1 MLTDL
6 LVALS
11 DCVWAFDVDTQSYL
25 FISPSVHAILEY
37 SPKDFQHNKELP
49 TEIIDSRDREEVSFA
64 FLKDEGEDWTDLA
77 YRIVTKSGKGKW
89 INHKRRQLKDE
100 QTGHII
106 SLNVIKDVSDQKTVN
121 YKMHEALGDFNIL
134 FNDNPTPMW
143 IYELPSLRILK
154 VNEAAILHYGYSE
167 REFLNMTIRDVRPRF
182 DIAKFNE
189 YLYQKAIPEFRLDGF
204 NTAGVWRHQN
214 KTGEIVYAEI
224 TGHEIRYDNKRCR
237 VIIASDVTRQVLQ
250 QEEMKHR
257 EQFLT
262 SLIDS
267 QTNFLFRIDANG
279 IFTFVNKQY
288 LRVLGYKKNELIG
301 RHFSA
306 IAFEDDIVGC
316 EQALKNCLKAPGK
329 VISLQCR
336 QKDKE
341 GNTHQTKWELV
352 SIINEQGLASE
363 IQGVGQDVTP
373 GAIADKDPAKT
384 AEDISWTKNNLE
396 ALINNTVDLT
406 WSIDREGRY
415 VYMNSSYRK
424 RITDSTGVA
433 PKEGD
438 DAYIHS
444 GTTDQVRGE
453 WRSYYN
459 RALTG
464 ERYVTRHDN
473 ADPTT
478 QKLRHFEI
486 SFNPIYKDS
495 KDEIIGVGCFA
506 RDITDILD
514 TEAALIKQN
523 EQLRNIASLSSHEL
537 RRPVASMLGLMNIM
551 DLENF
556 TNPDNAQIIQHLFTV
571 TKEIDEVIHQIVNNT
586 FIDNKFSL

>member
-6 LVALS
+6 LAALS
-11 DCVWAFDVDTQSYL
+11 DCVWAFDVDAQSYL
-25 FISPSVHAILEY
+25 FISPSVHVVLEY
-37 SPKDFQHNKELP
+37 SPKDFQQNKELL
-49 TEIIDSRDREEVSFA
+49 TEMIDPRDREEVLFTFSKA
-64 FLKDEGEDWTDLA
+64 TGDDWTEHT

-89 INHKRRQLKDE
+89 VSHKKRQITDE
-100 QTGHII
+100 KTGHAV

-154 VNEAAILHYGYSE
+154 VNEAAIQHYGYSE

-204 NTAGVWRHQN
+204 NNAGVWRHQN
-214 KTGEIVYAEI
+214 KAGKIVYAEI

-237 VIIASDVTRQVLQ
+237 VIIAANVTRQVLQ
-250 QEEMKHR
+250 QEEMKRR

-267 QTNFLFRIDANG
+267 QTNFLFRIDAKG
-279 IFTFVNKQY
+279 IFTFANKQY
-288 LRVLGYKKNELIG
+288 LKVLGYKRSDLVGK
-301 RHFSA
+301 HFSTIVVDED
-306 IAFEDDIVGC
+306 IAEC
-316 EQALKNCLKAPGK
+316 EEALKNCLKAPGK

-336 QKDKE
+336 QKDKD
-341 GNTHQTKWELV
+341 GNTPKINWELV
-352 SIINEQGLASE
+352 SIINEQGLATE
-363 IQGVGQDVTP
+363 IQGVGQDISQNAPV
-373 GAIADKDPAKT
+373 DKDALK
-384 AEDISWTKNNLE
+384 ANEEMMWTKNNLE

-406 WSIDREGRY
+406 WSIDREGKY
-415 VYMNSSYRK
+415 VYMNAAYRK
-424 RITDSTGVA
+424 RILDSTGA
-433 PKEGD
+433 EPKEGD

-444 GTTDQVRGE
+444 GATEEVRKE
-453 WRSYYN
+453 WQSYYK
-459 RALTG
+459 RALSG
-464 ERYVTRHDN
+464 ERYVVHHDTT
-473 ADPTT
+473 DPAI
-478 QKLRHFEI
+478 QKVRHFEV
-486 SFNPIYKDS
+486 SFNPMYRDS

-506 RDITDILD
+506 RDITDIMD

-556 TNPDNAQIIQHLFTV
+556 NNPDNAQIIAHMFTV

>member
-6 LVALS
+6 LAALS
-11 DCVWAFDVDTQSYL
+11 DCVWAFDVDAQAYV
-25 FISPSVHAILEY
+25 FISPSVHAVLGY
-37 SPKDFQHNKELP
+37 SPKDFQQNKELL
-49 TEIIDSRDREEVSFA
+49 TEIIDPRDREEVQLTFS
-64 FLKDEGEDWTDLA
+64 KPGGDGWTEHT

-89 INHKRRQLKDE
+89 ISHQKRQITDE
-100 QTGHII
+100 KTGHAV
-106 SLNVIKDVSDQKTVN
+106 SLNVIKDVSDQKMVN

-154 VNEAAILHYGYSE
+154 VNESAIQHYGYSE

-204 NTAGVWRHQN
+204 NNAGVWRHQN
-214 KTGEIVYAEI
+214 KAGEIVYAEI

-237 VIIASDVTRQVLQ
+237 VIIAANVTRQVLQ
-250 QEEMKHR
+250 QEEMKRR

-267 QTNFLFRIDANG
+267 QTNFLFRIDAKG
-279 IFTFVNKQY
+279 IFTFANKQF
-288 LRVLGYKKNELIG
+288 LKVLGYKKTDLVG
-301 RHFSA
+301 KHFST
-306 IAFEDDIVGC
+306 IAFEEDIAGC
-316 EQALKNCLKAPGK
+316 EQALASCLKTPGK
-329 VISLQCR
+329 VVNLQCR
-336 QKDKE
+336 QKDKD
-341 GNTHQTKWELV
+341 GNTLKTKWELV
-352 SIINEQGLASE
+352 SIINEQGLAIE
-363 IQGVGQDVTP
+363 IQGVGQDTSQNAPV
-373 GAIADKDPAKT
+373 DKDALK
-384 AEDISWTKNNLE
+384 ANEAMMWTKNNLE

-406 WSIDREGRY
+406 WSIDREGKY
-415 VYMNSSYRK
+415 VYMNSAYRK
-424 RITDSTGVA
+424 RIVDSTGA
-433 PKEGD
+433 EPKEGD
-438 DAYIHS
+438 DAYIQS
-444 GTTDQVRGE
+444 GATEEVRKE
-453 WRSYYN
+453 WRSYYK
-459 RALTG
+459 RALSG
-464 ERYVTRHDN
+464 ERYVVHHDTTE
-473 ADPTT
+473 PVT
-478 QKLRHFEI
+478 QKVRHFEV
-486 SFNPIYKDS
+486 SFNPMYRDS

-506 RDITDILD
+506 RDITDIMD

-551 DLENF
+551 DRENF
-556 TNPDNAQIIQHLFTV
+556 DNPDNAQIIEHMFTV